1 MSLWKNALPDGVLDM
16 VSASSGGCMAVTDV
30 ALFTACEEALAVLLV
45 RWLRSPFNGGWALPG
60 GLLGAGETPE
70 AAARRWL
77 GEISGLRE
85 LYLEQLYTFGRPDRD
100 PRGRVLSVAHLA
112 LLPWEHVGALP
123 TGVAWWPARAQSAL
137 ALDHGEIVAMALD
150 RLAAKLEYS
159 TIALQLM
166 PERFTLSRLQAVYE
180 MILGSPLDK
189 RNFRKRIQALRC
201 IEPTGGIWRGGNHRP
216 AQLYRI
222 KQPGEVQIV
231 K

>member
-1 MSLWKNALPDGVLDM
+1 MWARDDELESL
-16 VSASSGGCMAVTDV
+16 ASGMAVAGDFQVATDV
-30 ALFTACEEALAVLLV
+30 VLFTAREQDLAVLLV
-45 RWLRSPFNGGWALPG
+45 RRLRPPFDGRWALPG
-60 GLLGAGETPE
+60 GLLAADETPE

-77 GEISGLRE
+77 DEASGLWE

-112 LLPWEHVGALP
+112 LLPSQRVATLP
-123 TGVAWWPARAQSAL
+123 AEAAWWPTRALPAL
-137 ALDHGEIVAMALD
+137 ALDHREMVETALC

-180 MILGSPLDK
+180 MILGEPLDK
-189 RNFRKRIQALRC
+189 RNFRKRMQALRC
-201 IEPTGGIWRGGNHRP
+201 IEPTGESWRGGNHRP
-216 AQLYRI
+216 ARLYRI
-222 KQPGEVQIV
+222 KQPGRVEIV